1 MELNFINQLR
11 KQVESRETD
20 NRVLL
25 GIGDDAAILNTQN
38 SDTVLTVDLLTEGV
52 DFLLDQ
58 VEPQL
63 IGNEVAISLGGTE
76 DEAVQLFRHLYDRN
90 LTYGQ

>member
-11 KQVESRETD
+11 KQVELREQD

-25 GIGDDAAILNTQN
+25 GIGDNAAILNTQN

-52 DFLLDQ
+52 DFLLGQ

-63 IGNEVAISLGGTE
+63 IGRKAL
-76 DEAVQLFRHLYDRN
+76 AVN
-90 LTYGQ
+90 LSDLAATGPNPLPC